1 MKTIAAILKKEIAIP
16 TGLVTPLIIALFS
29 FLTFAAAMIKIYTPL
44 SPVPFT
50 MQTFV
55 LFMSIYYLNGR
66 QAGLSQ
72 AVYIMAGLIGAPVFA
87 SGAAGMLSLVAPT
100 AGYLIGFV
108 VAAVLMGFAAS
119 KIKLNYFS
127 AFALF
132 TAGSAILLALGTA
145 HLYFFYK
152 MGLREAFTAGFAPF
166 IAVEIAKAAAAAG
179 FYKLAR

>member
-1 MKTIAAILKKEIAIP
+1 MKSITAILKKEIAIP
-16 TGLVTPLIIALFS
+16 AGLITPLKIVLFS
-29 FLTFAAAMIKIYTPL
+29 YMTFVAAMIKIYTPF

-55 LFMSIYYLNGR
+55 LFMSVYYLNGR

-72 AVYIMAGLIGAPVFA
+72 ALYILAGLIGAPVFA

-108 VAAVLMGFAAS
+108 VAAVMMGFIAS
-119 KIKLNYFS
+119 KIKLNYIR

-132 TAGSAILLALGTA
+132 SAGSAVLLILGTA

-166 IAVEIAKAAAAAG
+166 VAVETAKAAAAAG